1 MNKSKYLKK
10 RKATKKTRK
19 NKKIYYGGKDNN
31 VLKNENGDIERE
43 GIIDMIG
50 DKVSKLAVALPE
62 YAAEKGL
69 RLFGFEPIKGND
81 DTTDSNEKV
90 DESTNNISNTQT
102 NNNNNTT
109 TPGIMSDIKAIGT
122 DLVEVVDKITGT
134 VIENVNEVL
143 ESPQVN
149 QTIVE
154 AASDTAKISEKI
166 LEEFNEKMNS
176 PEFRE
181 QTKIALDNAAKLAT
195 EGIEAMDK
203 PIDKAIDKLNEAG
216 TRATSGLLS
225 GAVKTG
231 TDLAAAVPYV
241 GAVLDVGKAVN
252 DGSKAVSS
260 VIEAGSETL
269 QTTSDLIIETNEN
282 IKSIMKK
289 LDEKKNEAMDIAN
302 RTTKSIKQFE
312 KPLQNISSVPGISK
326 VPNTSSGGSSA
337 ITKKRLLKHKVKSKR
352 VRFAI

>member
-10 RKATKKTRK
+10 RKATRKTRK

-43 GIIDMIG
+43 GVIDMIG
-50 DKVSKLAVALPE
+50 DKVSKLAVAVPE

-69 RLFGFEPIKGND
+69 RLVGLEPIKGKEG
-81 DTTDSNEKV
+81 TTDSNGKV
-90 DESTNNISNTQT
+90 DESTNNTSNTT
-102 NNNNNTT
+102 S
-109 TPGIMSDIKAIGT
+109 GIMSDIKEIGS
-122 DLVEVVDKITGT
+122 DLVEVVNKTTGT

-143 ESPQVN
+143 DSPQVN
-149 QTIVE
+149 KTIVE
-154 AASDTAKISEKI
+154 AASDTAEIGEKMLEEVNEKI
-166 LEEFNEKMNS
+166 NT

-181 QTKIALDNAAKLAT
+181 QTKIALDNAAELAT
-195 EGIEAMDK
+195 VGLEAMDK
-203 PIDKAIDKLNEAG
+203 PINKAIDKLNDAG
-216 TRATSGLLS
+216 SRAASGFFSGLI
-225 GAVKTG
+225 KTG
-231 TDLAAAVPYV
+231 TDLAGAVPYV
-241 GAVLDVGKAVN
+241 GAVIDIGKAVN

-260 VIEAGSETL
+260 VIEAGSEAVE
-269 QTTSDLIIETNEN
+269 TTSDLIIETNEN

-302 RTTKSIKQFE
+302 RTKKSINQFE

-326 VPNTSSGGSSA
+326 VPTTSSGGSSA
-337 ITKKRLLKHKVKSKR
+337 RTKKRLLKHKVKSKR